1 MNLSSYFRSLLRKSD
16 LYSTIHFSSHLT
28 FLILAVDHGS
38 KVWSISEF
46 DDVTIEVIEL
56 HDDNLIGA

>member
-1 MNLSSYFRSLLRKSD
+1 MPLSHII
-16 LYSTIHFSSHLT
+16 TIVNFSSHLT
-28 FLILAVDHGS
+28 LFIFAVANHGS
-38 KVWSISEF
+38 KVGSIGEF